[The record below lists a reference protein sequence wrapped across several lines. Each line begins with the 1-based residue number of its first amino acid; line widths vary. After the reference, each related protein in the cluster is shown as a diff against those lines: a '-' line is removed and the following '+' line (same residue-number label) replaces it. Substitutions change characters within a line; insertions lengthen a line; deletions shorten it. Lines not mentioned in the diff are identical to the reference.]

1 MSNEFEQVNPE
12 VVENTE
18 VKAPVEK
25 DFLLDDGSI
34 SSRSAYIRQEFKKDR
49 SRGDIAKELG
59 VAYYIVYSATTNMFN
74 AAHPEGGSG
83 VGSARGEMIAI
94 TETTREYVADRDA
107 YAGEETLVN
116 IPRSAYMREL
126 VKGGMSRGEVAKLLD
141 CPYATVY
148 ASTKDEEGGTTKA
161 TRVVLIHP
169 ETGEEINR
177 ADYIRELFE
186 AGMTRKE
193 IAVHITKMTGDL
205 CDYSTVWAATKPPK
219 AEVEAVEA
227 VEATEEVEEVEED
240 TEYDE
245 TDEDIDEDAD

>member
-1 MSNEFEQVNPE
+1 MSNEFENVNQE
-12 VVENTE
+12 AAENAE

-25 DFLLDDGSI
+25 DFLLDDGSS

-59 VAYYIVYSATTNMFN
+59 VAYYIVYSATANMFN

-83 VGSARGEMIAI
+83 TGSARGEMITV
-94 TETTREYVADRDA
+94 TEESRELVVDTTA
-107 YAGEETLVN
+107 YEGTEKLVN

-126 VKGGMSRGEVAKLLD
+126 VKGGMSRGEIAKLLD

-148 ASTKDEEGGTTKA
+148 AATKDEEGGTTKA

-169 ETGEEINR
+169 ETGAEINR

-227 VEATEEVEEVEED
+227 VEATEAEEVED
-240 TEYDE
+240 AEYDE
-245 TDEDIDEDAD
+245 DAE